1 MKIPVYR
8 STAQP
13 RTITPGTALRGMVR
27 KNPQAMAQ
35 AELAKAAPMSAAF
48 EGASKFA
55 ATVWQAS
62 QEAQFNEAALAVEEG
77 MREAERTLS
86 KTKDIYNVLDG
97 KNMWQSSMDEIRD
110 KIVASVGNRDLQRK
124 LSFSFEQNE
133 IASRFR
139 LRGIVDKKILA
150 AEQAA
155 LAARMDKKANNLSE
169 PGVTSD
175 DYYTELGILQND
187 QNRGIK
193 GGRYSVEGVS
203 KANQKLRKD
212 IADRYLAKQFNFDPN
227 IAMQLFGMM
236 SLQDEVKAGTITEQ
250 DAMAKAGVTDEYALT
265 VLYNLDRE
273 TAIKVIQDN
282 LATSLKFFDAQNKLE
297 NEQQV
302 EQNELNEKA
311 YNFLT
316 SLGDG
321 EKVSQEQMRQVLGD
335 QAYNAMP
342 EDVKRLPTISGSTA
356 KDILKTN
363 LENQFVL
370 TPDQQKKV
378 DAAMTITASIFA
390 EQSGLTEKFYSEFY
404 GKAEAGVLTVDELND
419 NRFKITAQNYREL
432 RQKIDN
438 EASEA
443 LKQGALILKRSFRYN
458 ELQAIGSDDRLAQ
471 ASKTAFELADAALQ
485 EEFAIRTSQQNPMTR
500 PEIINFARDKVAEF
514 GEIYRAELQT
524 EYEGFVLDVV
534 QRKLPG
540 LTIDLANP
548 FQSLDDY
555 FAGLDATQQEA
566 RLKNYTLYKRLIK
579 SKYSNQGL
587 GF

>member
-297 NEQQV
+297 NNQQA

-311 YNFLT
+311 YNLLT
-316 SLGDG
+316 SLDDAD
-321 EKVSQEQMRQVLGD
+321 KVTQDQMRQVLGD
-335 QAYNAMP
+335 TAYNALPEADRTMP
-342 EDVKRLPTISGSTA
+342 EITGSMA
-356 KDILKTN
+356 KEILN
-363 LENQFVL
+363 NQLERQFAL
-370 TPDQQKKV
+370 TPEKQKQVEQAMAMPTLFAPQTDATDQV
-378 DAAMTITASIFA
+378 FSDLYA
-390 EQSGLTEKFYSEFY
+390 
-404 GKAEAGVLTVDELND
+404 KAEAGVLTTEELNSA
-419 NRFKITAQNYREL
+419 KPQITAQNFREL

-438 EASEA
+438 EASTA
-443 LKQGALILKRSFRYN
+443 LNQGVKILKRNFKYN
-458 ELQAIGSDDRLAQ
+458 ELQAIGKDDRLAQ

-485 EEFAIRTSQQNPMTR
+485 EEFARRESEGSPMTR
-500 PEIINFARDKVAEF
+500 PEILEFAKKQVQEF

-524 EYEGFVLDVV
+524 EYEGFVADTV
-534 QRKLPG
+534 QRNLPG

-555 FAGLDATQQEA
+555 FAGLDANTQNL

>member
-13 RTITPGTALRGMVR
+13 RTMTPGTAMRGMVR
-27 KNPQAMAQ
+27 QNPQAMAQ

-48 EGASKFA
+48 EGAAQFA
-55 ATVWQAS
+55 TTVWQAS

-155 LAARMDKKANNLSE
+155 LAARQDATRRDLAKVGTTVDEYNIK
-169 PGVTSD
+169 
-175 DYYTELGILQND
+175 LGIVNSSAD
-187 QNRGIK
+187 RAVK
-193 GGRYSVEGVS
+193 GGRYSLEGVS
-203 KANQKLRKD
+203 KANKKLRQD
-212 IADRYLAKQFNFDPN
+212 IAESYLANKFNFDPN
-227 IAMQLFGMM
+227 TAMNLFNMM
-236 SLQDEVKAGTITEQ
+236 GLQDEVMAGTMTPEE
-250 DAMAKAGVTDEYALT
+250 AMAKAGVTDEYALH

-273 TAIKVIQDN
+273 VAVKVIKDN
-282 LATSLKFFDAQNKLE
+282 LEVSLKFFDAQNKLE
-297 NEQQV
+297 NDQQA
-302 EQNELNEKA
+302 EQNDLNTKA
-311 YNFLT
+311 YNLLT
-316 SLGDG
+316 SLEDQEVVTQGQMKQVMGDT
-321 EKVSQEQMRQVLGD
+321 
-335 QAYNAMP
+335 AYNALP
-342 EDVKRLPTISGSTA
+342 EQQKILQTISGSTA
-356 KDILKTN
+356 KDILKN
-363 LENQFVL
+363 HLEQQFAL
-370 TPDQQKKV
+370 TPDQQAKV
-378 DAAMTITASIFA
+378 EQAMAGPTLFA
-390 EQSGLTEKFYSEFY
+390 PQSDVTDQTFSDLYA
-404 GKAEAGVLTVDELND
+404 KAEAGTLTTDELNSS
-419 NRFKITAQNYREL
+419 KPQITAQNYREL

-438 EASEA
+438 EASTSLA
-443 LKQGALILKRSFRYN
+443 QGVKILKRKFKYN
-458 ELQAIGSDDRLAQ
+458 ELQAIGKDDRLAQ

-485 EEFAIRTSQQNPMTR
+485 EEFAVREGEGNPMTR
-500 PEIINFARDKVAEF
+500 PEIIQFANDKVQEF
-514 GEIYRAELQT
+514 GEIYRAELQD
-524 EYEGFVLDVV
+524 EYEGFVVDTV

-555 FAGLDATQQEA
+555 FAGLDANTQQL

-579 SKYSNQGL
+579 SKYGNQGL